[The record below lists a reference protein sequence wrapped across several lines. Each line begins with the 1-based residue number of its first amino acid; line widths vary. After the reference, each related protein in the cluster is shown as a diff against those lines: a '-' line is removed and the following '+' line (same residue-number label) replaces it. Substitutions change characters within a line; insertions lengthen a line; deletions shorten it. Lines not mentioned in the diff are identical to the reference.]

1 MADAAPSPTD
11 SGAPKPENQAKWL
24 TISDNNMMMARNLTR
39 DMLTVV
45 RNNEIVEAASK
56 DATADAAN
64 REKEIAK
71 SKVYAQAK
79 AHEAVIS
86 VSFKCIQDI
95 EDAILQTE
103 DSLTKLTHERYKG
116 FATLQVCER
125 RQELRE
131 KRPASESFRD
141 VLSDA
146 LASEKQILD
155 NMRKDLFDMEEQ
167 GKKVIEEMLAKR
179 AVLSHDTGARRLV
192 IAHDISS
199 LKPNLAPAAPGSE
212 SPKAH
217 HAAPAAGNAADSA
230 DLDATTAHAEK
241 PPQSAEEKKKAQ
253 QESKE
258 MIEATMKLLERCAQ
272 HRHKTFDLCF
282 KAKQACPAGRGLE
295 SRLAMFRSPLEPL
308 CSLLGSRDSSAA
320 RNSGTFQA
328 PRSLAKKHNT
338 ALATYAQRASAKS
351 CSSLEESLR
360 YARGS
365 LQVLDQLKVPQAKE
379 YIEVPDADAA
389 WHVVRSMQVR
399 GAPLIA
405 IVSALGLAVEATARM
420 GKAVAPKDAGGFLR
434 ERMQFLRTSRPTAVN
449 LFNAMEALEAVVA
462 AAIATCTTA
471 EEIYLAYVKAA
482 EDMLAEDVR
491 ANKTIGDAGADAILA
506 DMEAAGRG
514 GSGARVL
521 TICNTGS
528 LATAGWGTA
537 LGIIRSLHA
546 RGKLEQ
552 AFASET
558 RPYNQGARLT
568 AFELVEEGIP
578 GTLVCDSMVASLM
591 QRKGIDACV
600 VGADRVAANGD
611 TANKI
616 GTYGMAVIARHH
628 GVPFYVA
635 APTTTL
641 DPKTLTGSDIP
652 IEERPADEL
661 TCLKLGG
668 QTHRLA
674 APGIG
679 VWNPAFDVTPAPL
692 ITGVV
697 TEWGLIGKRGGDS
710 NSFDVSG
717 SVLSFPTLAQLGG
730 VKSQGRGDMWEGRG
744 DVGICCVEGR
754 TTELAEMKKM
764 LEKHALDVEAAI
776 SRAERALDRTER
788 RLDKKDKGKVD
799 KFASDKQLLGQLHA
813 ARSRLQ
819 DDIRNKFAALEID
832 NMCRRV
838 TAAKASEAKMKQA
851 MARTNSAPSL
861 GRKPKEIAKFSDT
874 GDLSLSSA
882 AIGGG
887 SEESTRPPS
896 TANKSAAT
904 SPGGSKSLK
913 AGAAAGLVLAQ

>member
-1 MADAAPSPTD
+1 MAA
-11 SGAPKPENQAKWL
+11 G
-24 TISDNNMMMARNLTR
+24 I
-39 DMLTVV
+39 
-45 RNNEIVEAASK
+45 
-56 DATADAAN
+56 
-64 REKEIAK
+64 
-71 SKVYAQAK
+71 
-79 AHEAVIS
+79 
-86 VSFKCIQDI
+86 
-95 EDAILQTE
+95 
-103 DSLTKLTHERYKG
+103 G
-116 FATLQVCER
+116 
-125 RQELRE
+125 
-131 KRPASESFRD
+131 
-141 VLSDA
+141 
-146 LASEKQILD
+146 
-155 NMRKDLFDMEEQ
+155 
-167 GKKVIEEMLAKR
+167 
-179 AVLSHDTGARRLV
+179 
-192 IAHDISS
+192 SS
-199 LKPNLAPAAPGSE
+199 L
-212 SPKAH
+212 
-217 HAAPAAGNAADSA
+217 
-230 DLDATTAHAEK
+230 
-241 PPQSAEEKKKAQ
+241 
-253 QESKE
+253 
-258 MIEATMKLLERCAQ
+258 
-272 HRHKTFDLCF
+272 
-282 KAKQACPAGRGLE
+282 
-295 SRLAMFRSPLEPL
+295 
-308 CSLLGSRDSSAA
+308 
-320 RNSGTFQA
+320 
-328 PRSLAKKHNT
+328 
-338 ALATYAQRASAKS
+338 
-351 CSSLEESLR
+351 ESLR

-717 SVLSFPTLAQLGG
+717 FLSGG
-730 VKSQGRGDMWEGRG
+730 PPPAKRSR
-744 DVGICCVEGR
+744 R

>member
-282 KAKQACPAGRGLE
+282 KAKQACLE

-308 CSLLGSRDSSAA
+308 GSLLGSRDSSAA

-379 YIEVPDADAA
+379 SQALSELRSFGGRSIFGFAYCHVMEDLRFGMEGGVGHAA
-389 WHVVRSMQVR
+389 R
-399 GAPLIA
+399 GARPDYQAAQGGLRCPVIPKLCFQLVLA
-405 IVSALGLAVEATARM
+405 RPSSEVSYERWRSRIETRQRAATAFPE
-420 GKAVAPKDAGGFLR
+420 APFSKSL
-434 ERMQFLRTSRPTAVN
+434 Q
-449 LFNAMEALEAVVA
+449 
-462 AAIATCTTA
+462 
-471 EEIYLAYVKAA
+471 
-482 EDMLAEDVR
+482 
-491 ANKTIGDAGADAILA
+491 
-506 DMEAAGRG
+506 
-514 GSGARVL
+514 
-521 TICNTGS
+521 TG
-528 LATAGWGTA
+528 
-537 LGIIRSLHA
+537 
-546 RGKLEQ
+546 
-552 AFASET
+552 
-558 RPYNQGARLT
+558 
-568 AFELVEEGIP
+568 
-578 GTLVCDSMVASLM
+578 
-591 QRKGIDACV
+591 
-600 VGADRVAANGD
+600 
-611 TANKI
+611 
-616 GTYGMAVIARHH
+616 
-628 GVPFYVA
+628 
-635 APTTTL
+635 
-641 DPKTLTGSDIP
+641 
-652 IEERPADEL
+652 ERPQA
-661 TCLKLGG
+661 
-668 QTHRLA
+668 
-674 APGIG
+674 
-679 VWNPAFDVTPAPL
+679 VSVY
-692 ITGVV
+692 ITGF
-697 TEWGLIGKRGGDS
+697 GP
-710 NSFDVSG
+710 FG
-717 SVLSFPTLAQLGG
+717 SVVDNPSSAICRWLRSRQAELLAGG
-730 VKSQGRGDMWEGRG
+730 VKACGLD
-744 DVGICCVEGR
+744 IVEVSAAAAS
-754 TTELAEMKKM
+754 EKSAE
-764 LEKHALDVEAAI
+764 
-776 SRAERALDRTER
+776 
-788 RLDKKDKGKVD
+788 
-799 KFASDKQLLGQLHA
+799 
-813 ARSRLQ
+813 ARSCTIAVGRWLY
-819 DDIRNKFAALEID
+819 
-832 NMCRRV
+832 V
-838 TAAKASEAKMKQA
+838 
-851 MARTNSAPSL
+851 SA
-861 GRKPKEIAKFSDT
+861 EV
-874 GDLSLSSA
+874 
-882 AIGGG
+882 
-887 SEESTRPPS
+887 STWVM
-896 TANKSAAT
+896 
-904 SPGGSKSLK
+904 GVGV
-913 AGAAAGLVLAQ
+913 GL

>member
-282 KAKQACPAGRGLE
+282 KAKQD
-295 SRLAMFRSPLEPL
+295 
-308 CSLLGSRDSSAA
+308 RD
-320 RNSGTFQA
+320 
-328 PRSLAKKHNT
+328 
-338 ALATYAQRASAKS
+338 
-351 CSSLEESLR
+351 
-360 YARGS
+360 
-365 LQVLDQLKVPQAKE
+365 
-379 YIEVPDADAA
+379 
-389 WHVVRSMQVR
+389 
-399 GAPLIA
+399 
-405 IVSALGLAVEATARM
+405 
-420 GKAVAPKDAGGFLR
+420 
-434 ERMQFLRTSRPTAVN
+434 
-449 LFNAMEALEAVVA
+449 
-462 AAIATCTTA
+462 
-471 EEIYLAYVKAA
+471 
-482 EDMLAEDVR
+482 R
-491 ANKTIGDAGADAILA
+491 ANHRTEDCLA
-506 DMEAAGRG
+506 R
-514 GSGARVL
+514 
-521 TICNTGS
+521 
-528 LATAGWGTA
+528 
-537 LGIIRSLHA
+537 
-546 RGKLEQ
+546 
-552 AFASET
+552 
-558 RPYNQGARLT
+558 
-568 AFELVEEGIP
+568 
-578 GTLVCDSMVASLM
+578 
-591 QRKGIDACV
+591 
-600 VGADRVAANGD
+600 
-611 TANKI
+611 
-616 GTYGMAVIARHH
+616 
-628 GVPFYVA
+628 
-635 APTTTL
+635 
-641 DPKTLTGSDIP
+641 
-652 IEERPADEL
+652 
-661 TCLKLGG
+661 
-668 QTHRLA
+668 
-674 APGIG
+674 
-679 VWNPAFDVTPAPL
+679 
-692 ITGVV
+692 
-697 TEWGLIGKRGGDS
+697 
-710 NSFDVSG
+710 
-717 SVLSFPTLAQLGG
+717 
-730 VKSQGRGDMWEGRG
+730 
-744 DVGICCVEGR
+744 R